1 MKTKESLFYIIIR
14 PIITFLFKLLYN
26 PKIIGKENIP
36 KTGKIIIAGNHTHIF
51 DCLSLMSST
60 KREIHFLA
68 KKELFTGLKRIIF
81 NNLGLIPVD
90 RQTKSPKSLSQ
101 AIEYLNDNK
110 VIGIFPEGT
119 TKKKKGELLPFKFGA
134 VSMAKKTKTP
144 IVPCA
149 ITGSYKLRSKDLT
162 IRYDKP
168 LKITEDNLE
177 EANNKLYHKI
187 NALIEENLIEK
198 VLEK

>member
-14 PIITFLFKLLYN
+14 PIITFIFKILYN

-36 KTGKIIIAGNHTHIF
+36 KTGRIVIAGNHTHIF
-51 DCLSLMSST
+51 DCILLMSST

-68 KKELFTGLKRIIF
+68 KKELFQGLKKIIF

-90 RQTKSPKSLSQ
+90 RQNKSPKSLTS
-101 AIEYLNDNK
+101 AIEYLNDDK

-119 TKKKKGELLPFKFGA
+119 TIKKKGELLPFKYGA
-134 VSMAKKTKTP
+134 VSMAKKTNSS
-144 IVPCA
+144 IVPFA
-149 ITGSYKLRSKDLT
+149 ITGKYKLRSKDLT
-162 IRYDKP
+162 IRYDKSI
-168 LKITEDNLE
+168 KITDNNLE
-177 EANNKLYHKI
+177 KENNKLYNKV
-187 NALIEENLIEK
+187 NSLIEENIIEK